1 MCYNATE
8 DIPMALTVTLDF
20 PPDVEQKLRNE
31 SNNLAADV
39 KEAYAV
45 ALFRQGKL
53 SHYELS
59 QVLKLDRFQT
69 DAYLK
74 QHNIFEG
81 SLTME
86 DLKEEDRML
95 AEAMRRA
102 KP

>member
-1 MCYNATE
+1 MCYNAAE
-8 DIPMALTVTLDF
+8 DIPMALTVTLDL

-31 SNNLAADV
+31 SKNLAADV

-59 QVLKLDRFQT
+59 KMLGLDRFQT

-74 QHNIFEG
+74 QHNIYEG

-86 DLKEEDRML
+86 DLEEQDRML
-95 AEAMRRA
+95 AEVMRGA